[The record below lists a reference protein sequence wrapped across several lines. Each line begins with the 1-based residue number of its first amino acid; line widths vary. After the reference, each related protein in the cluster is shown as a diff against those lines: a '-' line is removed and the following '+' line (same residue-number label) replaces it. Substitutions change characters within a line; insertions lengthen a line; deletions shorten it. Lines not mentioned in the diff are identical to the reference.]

1 MQAIENFLK
10 VVSNNEFVDGHE
22 VLEELWHLYKKC
34 SEKENEAKILKGLIN
49 ASTSLALASKGKLEG
64 AQRVWQTFEK
74 YRPLLN
80 TTSCENIH
88 LYKEAEAL
96 LDAKKSLYM

>member
-10 VVSNNEFVDGHE
+10 VVSNNEFVEGHE
-22 VLEELWHLYKKC
+22 VLEAPWHRYKKC
-34 SEKENEAKILKGLIN
+34 PEKENEAKILKGLIN
-49 ASTSLALASKGKLEG
+49 ASTALALAMQGKKEG

-80 TTSCENIH
+80 TTTCKNIG

-96 LDAKKSLYM
+96 LDAKKCLYM